1 MQLIEDTRNKV
12 GKHKELND
20 YLEAKGHKVFR
31 SKLLVGDYSL
41 TTNQSVCIDTKAD
54 LLELCTNVCGKE
66 EHERFRGECLRA
78 KEAGIRLVVLC
89 ENGKGVRELEDVR
102 GWQNPRLRFSP
113 KALNGNRLYRILATM
128 QQKYDVEFLFCD
140 KSETG
145 EKIIELLG

>member
-66 EHERFRGECLRA
+66 EHERFRGGMPPR
-78 KEAGIRLVVLC
+78 KRGRNQAGC
-89 ENGKGVRELEDVR
+89 FVRERQRREGIGGRAGLAEPAPPLLAESVKR
-102 GWQNPRLRFSP
+102 EPAVPYFSDDAA
-113 KALNGNRLYRILATM
+113 K
-128 QQKYDVEFLFCD
+128 V
-140 KSETG
+140 
-145 EKIIELLG
+145 